1 MLHITEILPSKINFN
16 YMKNLFS
23 LTLLL
28 LFLNISAAQTK
39 RYIDTGNV
47 KNQFDYLITK
57 SNNYKAYKV
66 VSKSWLQRLKSN
78 VLDSI
83 SSYQQNN
90 IKNNNTILKQQQ
102 AIDSLK
108 NVLVNSNNQISNLNT
123 QIETISLFGIELK
136 KDFFKT
142 LLFSI
147 IGVLILLLLLFF
159 TKFKQSN
166 TITQQVKNRL
176 KETEDEY
183 EEHRKVALE
192 REQKVMRRLQDEL
205 NKQKKE

>member
-1 MLHITEILPSKINFN
+1 
-16 YMKNLFS
+16 MKNLFR

-28 LFLNISAAQTK
+28 LVINISNAQTT

-47 KNQFDYLITK
+47 KNQFDYLINK
-57 SNNYKAYKV
+57 SNNYKEYKV
-66 VSKSWLQRLKSN
+66 VSNTWLQRLKSN

-83 SSYQQNN
+83 SAYQKINLENN
-90 IKNNNTILKQQQ
+90 KTIAEQQQ
-102 AIDSLK
+102 TIDSLK
-108 NVLVNSNNQISNLNT
+108 GVLAESDTTITDLNT
-123 QIETISLFGIELK
+123 QIETISLFGIEFK

-142 LLFSI
+142 LMFSI
-147 IGVLILLLLLFF
+147 IGILILFALLFF

-176 KETEDEY
+176 KDTEDEY
-183 EEHRKVALE
+183 EEHRKTALE

-205 NKQKKE
+205 NKQKND

>member
-1 MLHITEILPSKINFN
+1 
-16 YMKNLFS
+16 MKNLFT

-28 LFLNISAAQTK
+28 LFINISYAQTK
-39 RYIDTGNV
+39 RYIDTGSV

-66 VSKSWLQRLKSN
+66 VSKTWLQRLKGS

-83 SSYQQNN
+83 SGYQQTN
-90 IKNNNTILKQQQ
+90 IKNNNIILKQQQ
-102 AIDSLK
+102 TIDSLK
-108 NVLVNSNNQISNLNT
+108 NVLDNSNTTITGLNT
-123 QIETISLFGIELK
+123 QIETISLLGIEFK

-147 IGVLILLLLLFF
+147 IGILILFLLLFF